1 MDKSRAHGVCFAV
14 VAHHNAHFAKH
25 SHNTIRGR
33 SVSVH
38 GGALRV
44 AAELPLRRGADGP
57 AAGRVTTATTG
68 GAALLQGQK
77 LLGTE
82 GLVVDLAGCLD
93 QVLQVS
99 AGKEV
104 AQVNKLAVVLI
115 LDVDNTPA
123 VLAAAN
129 LLAIHDDGLL
139 TADNGERNDILDLML
154 DEPGDWSN
162 MVLP

>member
-1 MDKSRAHGVCFAV
+1 M
-14 VAHHNAHFAKH
+14 
-25 SHNTIRGR
+25 
-33 SVSVH
+33 
-38 GGALRV
+38 RV

-57 AAGRVTTATTG
+57 AAGRVTTATPG
-68 GAALLQGQK
+68 GAAFLQGQK

-82 GLVVDLAGCLD
+82 GLVVDLAGGLD

-129 LLAIHDDGLL
+129 LLAIYDNGLL
-139 TADNGERNDILDLML
+139 TADNGERNDILNPML
-154 DEPGDWSN
+154 DETR
-162 MVLP
+162 